1 MPMNQT
7 IVIKVSCT
15 LLMLS
20 MAAVL
25 VVGWTG
31 GLPGVDLVSVAVVFT
46 GALIGRC
53 VLESRPASDAQ
64 QGRAAGERC
73 GGARSSATKS

>member
-1 MPMNQT
+1 MNQT
-7 IVIKVSCT
+7 IVIKVFCT
-15 LLMLS
+15 LLMLA

-53 VLESRPASDAQ
+53 VLESRPASAAQ
-64 QGRAAGERC
+64 QDHAAGVRRS
-73 GGARSSATKS
+73 GARG